1 MDGDGKMNTYEIFNE
16 TNYDLKKET
25 DKLYELLAFALKREK
40 LDNVEFN
47 VIFVDSNTIH
57 DINKTY
63 RNVDRVTDVISFAL
77 EDNKTIEL
85 DHRLLGDI
93 YICVERAEEQAK
105 EYGHSFLRE
114 LAFLTIH
121 GLLHLLGY
129 DHMEKEE
136 EKIMFQKQEDILN
149 ELGIRR
155 ENI

>member
-1 MDGDGKMNTYEIFNE
+1 ML
-16 TNYDLKKET
+16 LKF
-25 DKLYELLAFALKREK
+25 LIICKREK

-149 ELGIRR
+149 EFGIRR